1 MLISLT
7 QFSGMSPKSAPRLL
21 TQTDAQVAYDTKL
34 TSGSLRPFKADSREV
49 SFTTAAPRSIY
60 RYLRDAATAQW
71 LYSTEDLDFAPS
83 PIADNTHRR
92 VYFTGLSGK
101 LLAFDSATLPSTA
114 QTVATANTITVG
126 IERPATPTIAIGGTG
141 TGQVETRVY
150 AVCYVR
156 TWADGKDD
164 IGVLSSPALNG
175 TKTTIDVLPGQ
186 TVTVAGIKK
195 PVDTT
200 SKCTKIRVF
209 RSAVTSTGDAT
220 FRYVTEFPID
230 HTQTLPAGVTWNAGT
245 SSFSFVDSVL
255 GVNLGETSESDLWTP
270 PVDGLKG
277 LVSLSNGSFA
287 AFKDKTVYLCEPYQV
302 HAWPTEYSVTVD
314 YDIVGLGCFGNSIV
328 VCTKGKPF
336 IMTVSDPSTVVARPI
351 QEHAP
356 CLSKNSIVSL
366 NGAVVYAT
374 ANGLVSVDTTAPLV
388 LTRKVLTKDEWKWF
402 NPATLNSV
410 YYNNMY
416 FGFYDPYDG
425 LSGGGIVVDT
435 SLSSGNLV
443 RLSQYCTAVYVDP
456 TTDMLYTSY
465 YDEYLRVYCV
475 YRFDSGQDGMR
486 RYTWK
491 SKEFTSNQGLGTF
504 SAARVDFY
512 DDLVVTVDEFN
523 SPAVPAGWNDT
534 AVNLFPINGTNLDK
548 YMLAKK
554 FSGTTFKFYVDG
566 DLRYTK
572 VVYDSSPFRLP
583 SGFRGHT
590 YEVEISSA
598 RPIARVQL
606 ASSIRELG

>member
-7 QFSGMSPKSAPRLL
+7 QFAGMSPKTAKRLL
-21 TQTDAQVAYDTKL
+21 NQTDAQVAYDTKL
-34 TSGSLRPFKADSREV
+34 YSGCLKPYAADLREV
-49 SFTTAAPRSIY
+49 SFSSAQPSSIY
-60 RYLRDAATAQW
+60 LYTRSDNTKQW
-71 LYSTEDLDFAPS
+71 VYSTKDIDTAPS
-83 PIADNTHRR
+83 PIADNSGRR
-92 VYFTGLSGK
+92 VYVTGLGAS
-101 LLAFDSATLPSTA
+101 LQAFDSTVLLPTA
-114 QTVATANTITVG
+114 KSLDTIQPITVG
-126 IERPATPTIAIGGTG
+126 IERPATPALAIGGTG

-156 TWADGKDD
+156 TWSDGKDD
-164 IGVLSSPALNG
+164 IGVLSAPATNG

-186 TVTVAGIKK
+186 TVTVSNIKK
-195 PVDTT
+195 PTDST
-200 SKCTKIRVF
+200 SKCTKIRVY

-220 FRYVTEFPID
+220 FRFVTEFPID

-245 SSFSFVDSVL
+245 SSFTFVDSVA
-255 GVNLGETSESDLWTP
+255 GVNLGETSESDLWTA
-270 PVDGLKG
+270 PVEGLTG
-277 LVSLSNGSFA
+277 LVSLSNGVFA
-287 AFKDKTVYLCEPYQV
+287 AFKGKTVYFCEPYQV
-302 HAWPTEYSVTVD
+302 HAWPLEYSVTVD
-314 YDIVGLGCFGNSIV
+314 YDIVGLGCFGNSVV

-336 IMTVSDPSTVVARPI
+336 ILTVSDPSTVVARPI

-356 CLSKNSIVSL
+356 CVSKNSIVSL

-374 ANGLVSVDTTAPLV
+374 ANGLVSVDTTAPLL
-388 LTRKVLTKDEWKWF
+388 LTRKLLSKDEWKWF
-402 NPATLNSV
+402 NPSTLNSV

-416 FGFYDPYDG
+416 FGFYNTTKGAP
-425 LSGGGIVVDT
+425 GGGLIVDT
-435 SLSSGNLV
+435 TITSGSLV
-443 RLSQYCTAVYVDP
+443 RLSKWCSAIHVDP
-456 TTDMLYTSY
+456 ATDQMYLCY

-475 YRFDSGQDGMR
+475 YKFDGGTDGQR

-512 DDLVVTVDEFN
+512 DTLTSTQDELN
-523 SPAVPAGWNDT
+523 STILSNAFAAA
-534 AVNLFPINGTNLDK
+534 AVNVFPLNGSNVDK
-548 YMLAKK
+548 YMLARK

-566 DLRYTK
+566 VLRYTK
-572 VVYDSSPFRLP
+572 TVYDSSPFRLP